1 MVPFLLFGQSL
12 SLKSLLHLANKN
24 NQLIQAK
31 EYNTLSK
38 AKAIE
43 SANSDF
49 WPTIDL
55 GATISKITPTPSTG
69 AGESASVYLNAK
81 VQLCDGG
88 RKKALKRAKIYQYQA
103 SKFEKEAF
111 AKSVELK
118 IVNSYYTVLKLQAL
132 LKALRGQ
139 AIDIKAQLARVKR
152 FKSAGLA
159 TDDEVYKLQS
169 VLEANRYNIENTK
182 LNLKRAYENLRLQS
196 GVRVKALK
204 YSHFR
209 EPRHHLHFIP
219 NEKSKILQANANA
232 IAQNAKAVMAGYKPQ
247 VILQD
252 TLSATHLD
260 DIKPTPFSK
269 NTSMNINQN
278 RISLSVNM
286 RLYDNGKLSKEH
298 EVLQY
303 KKMALNS
310 QRAYAIKEQKMQFRL
325 AKANIKAIRAKLR
338 SAQKELHF
346 AKKNFE
352 KVKKMYENGIVD
364 NISFLD
370 AMNAKTLAI
379 AKYKETKYDLE
390 LAKAMLYYY
399 AGRDIKRV
407 IR

>member
-1 MVPFLLFGQSL
+1 
-12 SLKSLLHLANKN
+12 
-24 NQLIQAK
+24 
-31 EYNTLSK
+31 
-38 AKAIE
+38 
-43 SANSDF
+43 
-49 WPTIDL
+49 
-55 GATISKITPTPSTG
+55 
-69 AGESASVYLNAK
+69 
-81 VQLCDGG
+81 
-88 RKKALKRAKIYQYQA
+88 
-103 SKFEKEAF
+103 
-111 AKSVELK
+111 
-118 IVNSYYTVLKLQAL
+118 
-132 LKALRGQ
+132 
-139 AIDIKAQLARVKR
+139 
-152 FKSAGLA
+152 
-159 TDDEVYKLQS
+159 
-169 VLEANRYNIENTK
+169 
-182 LNLKRAYENLRLQS
+182 
-196 GVRVKALK
+196 
-204 YSHFR
+204 
-209 EPRHHLHFIP
+209 
-219 NEKSKILQANANA
+219 
-232 IAQNAKAVMAGYKPQ
+232 MAGYKPQ

-278 RISLSVNM
+278 KISISVNM

-325 AKANIKAIRAKLR
+325 AKANIKAIRAKLK
-338 SAQKELHF
+338 SAQKELRF

-370 AMNAKTLAI
+370 AMNAKTLAV

-390 LAKAMLYYY
+390 VAKAMLYYY